1 MLMVKIER
9 ETMAKAIDWYA
20 KDNHGLDAV
29 IADDE
34 DLRDW
39 SRWVLT
45 EVSSY
50 QPEELTAAGLD
61 IAISDAGV
69 LIAVQD
75 GKIGADLLS
84 AISLHIQ

>member
-1 MLMVKIER
+1 MLRVKIDR
-9 ETMAKAIDWYA
+9 GTMIQAIDWYA
-20 KDNHGLDAV
+20 KENHGLTAV
-29 IADDE
+29 IGDDD

-50 QPEELTAAGLD
+50 QPEELEAAGLD
-61 IAISDAGV
+61 IAVADSVIVS
-69 LIAVQD
+69 VQT
-75 GKIGADLLS
+75 GKIGDDLLD